1 MLAIRGLASASLS
14 GLVMS
19 VAMICWIEG
28 LRHTDNI
35 GVGAFICSLG
45 NIGAPLLGR
54 VLFKSELTGGA
65 VASVGVATFGVVFV
79 MLDGGFHVA
88 SADLWFPA
96 SPGGQS
102 APAQ

>member
-1 MLAIRGLASASLS
+1 MALRGLPPLLFLGVRFVLAGGIVGAFGFGQRRTLAIRGLASASLS

-35 GVGAFICSLG
+35 GVGAFIRSLG
-45 NIGAPLLGR
+45 NIVAPLLGR

-65 VASVGVATFGVVFV
+65 GSRG
-79 MLDGGFHVA
+79 
-88 SADLWFPA
+88 
-96 SPGGQS
+96 
-102 APAQ
+102 